1 MGWGP
6 GTSFIP
12 VIQTKDITEVIIIS
26 PVPNKPNNHGQERGG
41 PAGSLVELAAP
52 ELDAPELDLVFISEE
67 QLLFDPQRHT
77 LSHGN
82 MEGTGRLSCSH
93 SREHG

>member
-1 MGWGP
+1 MVRREEDPLDPLWM
-6 GTSFIP
+6 
-12 VIQTKDITEVIIIS
+12 
-26 PVPNKPNNHGQERGG
+26 
-41 PAGSLVELAAP
+41 ELA
-52 ELDAPELDLVFISEE
+52 APELDLVFISEE

-93 SREHG
+93 GREHG